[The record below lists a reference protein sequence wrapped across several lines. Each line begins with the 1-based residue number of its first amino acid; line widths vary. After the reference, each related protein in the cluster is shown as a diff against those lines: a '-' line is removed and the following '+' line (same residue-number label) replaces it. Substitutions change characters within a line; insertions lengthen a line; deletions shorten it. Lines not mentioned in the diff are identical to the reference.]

1 MGKRKSV
8 CGNKKHKKDK
18 SKDQP
23 DSQEARVAAVLK
35 VGLKHSKQ
43 TSEPKRE

>member
-8 CGNKKHKKDK
+8 CCNKKHKKKDK

-23 DSQEARVAAVLK
+23 DSQEARVTA
-35 VGLKHSKQ
+35 Q
-43 TSEPKRE
+43 TSLFA